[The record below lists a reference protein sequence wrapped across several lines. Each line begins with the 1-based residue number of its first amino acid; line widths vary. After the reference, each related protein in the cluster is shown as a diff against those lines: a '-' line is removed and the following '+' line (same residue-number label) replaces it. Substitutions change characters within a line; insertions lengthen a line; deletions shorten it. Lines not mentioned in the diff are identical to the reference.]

1 MEKEQVTFI
10 DKEREEKDRMENEN
24 LKQSSLT
31 VTITQHRY
39 EQLLDIETRVDVIVE
54 RITREKYMG
63 MEDILRTLGT
73 ELALQGAEEIKSGQ

>member
-1 MEKEQVTFI
+1 MTFI

-24 LKQSSLT
+24 LKQSNLT

-39 EQLLDIETRVDVIVE
+39 EQLLDIETRVDVVVE
-54 RITREKYMG
+54 RIIREKYMQ

-73 ELALQGAEEIKSGQ
+73 ELAIQGAEQRR